1 MRAAIACK
9 PAARRPAGLE
19 PLATRIA
26 RRVLHATGTRL
37 IYHANAHTS
46 PSWRPPSGL
55 RGRRSSEGDCGFKA
69 HQWGSVGAAWRRVFT
84 LPALRCDEGWV
95 WVIHQGSCAVR
106 PLAFTYSAAVA
117 AGSGKIL

>member
-26 RRVLHATGTRL
+26 RRVLQPELAPHLSRQRTHL
-37 IYHANAHTS
+37 S
-46 PSWRPPSGL
+46 PSGL
-55 RGRRSSEGDCGFKA
+55 RGRRSPSEGDWGFKA